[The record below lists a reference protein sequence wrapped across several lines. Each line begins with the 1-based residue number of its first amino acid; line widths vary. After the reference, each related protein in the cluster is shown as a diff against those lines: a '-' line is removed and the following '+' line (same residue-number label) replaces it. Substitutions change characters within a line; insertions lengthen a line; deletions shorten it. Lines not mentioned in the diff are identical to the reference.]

1 MNLNWLDIVILGL
14 ATWRMTSLLV
24 KEVGPFRI
32 FIRLRELTGIQHD
45 EDDNI
50 FIVPGN
56 VFAGILSCVLCCSVW
71 VGIGMTI
78 LYVAYPS
85 FIYAAMALS
94 LSAIAIIFDKKNA

>member
-1 MNLNWLDIVILGL
+1 MKLNWLDIVILGL
-14 ATWRMTSLLV
+14 ATWRITSLLV
-24 KEVGPFRI
+24 KEAGPFRM

-50 FIVPGN
+50 FMVPGN

-78 LYVAYPS
+78 LYVVYPP

-94 LSAIAIIFDKKNA
+94 LSAIAIVVDRKSS